1 MTIAYS
7 YKRNLYLN
15 LTNRCPNRCCFCVR
29 NQKKG
34 LGDAKDIWLDK
45 EPTVD
50 EVVEELD
57 RWDMSLYD
65 EIVFCGYGEPTER
78 MDDLLTIA
86 DIIHDRYDKRVR
98 LNTNGLCNLINGR
111 DVIPDMKG
119 RIDNVSIS
127 INAPNAERYLEI
139 CDPKFGIESYDAL
152 ISFIEGCVGIV
163 PGVTVTT
170 VSGSI
175 TDGEEKEC
183 AAIAKRLGVRYF
195 SR

>member
-1 MTIAYS
+1 MTIVYS
-7 YKRNLYLN
+7 YKRNIYPN
-15 LTNRCPNRCCFCVR
+15 LTNICSNRCCFCVR
-29 NQKKG
+29 NQKRG
-34 LGDAKDIWLDK
+34 LGDAKDLWLDK

-65 EIVFCGYGEPTER
+65 EIVFCGYGDPTES
-78 MDDLLTIA
+78 MDDLPTIA
-86 DIIHDRYDKRVR
+86 DIIHDRYGKMGR

-139 CDPKFGIESYDAL
+139 CNPKFGIESYDAL
-152 ISFIEGCVGIV
+152 ISFIEGCVGTV

-175 TDGEEKEC
+175 TDEEEKEC